1 MSTALLSKITLAA
14 IVFGLA
20 FLDENYSPFES
31 TKSAV
36 SAIFILALI
45 FVGSVVLLMSR
56 AAR

>member
-1 MSTALLSKITLAA
+1 LSTALLSKIILAA

-45 FVGSVVLLMSR
+45 FFGDIVVRWLGR
-56 AAR
+56 R

>member
-20 FLDENYSPFES
+20 FLDEDYSPFES
-31 TKSAV
+31 THGAV

-45 FVGSVVLLMSR
+45 FFGDIVVRWLGR
-56 AAR
+56 K

>member
-1 MSTALLSKITLAA
+1 LLSKIILAA

-45 FVGSVVLLMSR
+45 FFGDIVVRWLGR
-56 AAR
+56 R